1 MKRILS
7 ALVAVALA
15 FGMAACGAPAAN
27 TSAPASS
34 AAASSAASASASGE
48 TAAAAKPTEDRSGA
62 AITLP
67 DNVETVISMAPSITQ
82 TLMDLGCTDQII
94 ALDANSA
101 KMENAPQGLPVFD
114 MMTPDA
120 EQMATLVPDVILVS
134 SISSSGGEN
143 PFQPLQ
149 ELGATVVCIPT
160 SSSIEDIYEDVT
172 FLGQVMG
179 KTERATEIN
188 ETLKAEIDR
197 IAALGASIPEDQRK
211 TVYFEISAAPSA
223 YSTGSGTYM
232 DEMISL
238 IGANNMM
245 ADKAEGWTS
254 VDSEVVVSGNPDV
267 ILTNVDYIEDPVG
280 EIKSREGWEA
290 VTAVKNGDVYQID
303 KQSSSLPNENIV
315 TALEEMGKA
324 VYPEVFGE

>member
-7 ALVAVALA
+7 ALVAAALA
-15 FGMAACGAPAAN
+15 FSMAACSAPAAS
-27 TSAPASS
+27 TSASVSS
-34 AAASSAASASASGE
+34 TAASSASTGASSE
-48 TAAAAKPTEDRSGA
+48 TAAVAKPTEDRSGA

-120 EQMATLVPDVILVS
+120 EQMATLVPDVIFVS
-134 SISSSGGEN
+134 SISSSGGED

-179 KTERATEIN
+179 KTERADEIN
-188 ETLKAEIDR
+188 QNLKSEIDR

-290 VTAVKNGDVYQID
+290 VTAVKNSDVYQID

-315 TALEEMGKA
+315 SALEEMGKA

>member
-15 FGMAACGAPAAN
+15 FSMAACGAPAASS
-27 TSAPASS
+27 SAPASS
-34 AAASSAASASASGE
+34 ATASSAASASASGE
-48 TAAAAKPTEDRSGA
+48 TATAAKPTQDRSGA

-67 DNVETVISMAPSITQ
+67 DSVQTVISMAPSITQ
-82 TLMDLGCTDQII
+82 TLVDLGCGDQII
-94 ALDANSA
+94 ALDTHSA
-101 KMENAPQGLPVFD
+101 ALEGVPQDLPVFD

-120 EQMATLVPDVILVS
+120 EQMATLVPDVIFVS

-160 SSSIEDIYEDVT
+160 SASIDDIYEDVT

-179 KTERATEIN
+179 KTDRAAQIN
-188 ETLKAEIDR
+188 ADLKAEIDR

-211 TVYFEISAAPSA
+211 TVYFEIAAAPSA

-238 IGANNMM
+238 IGADNML
-245 ADKAEGWTS
+245 AGQAEGWTS

-267 ILTNVDYIEDPVG
+267 ILTNVDYIEDPVA
-280 EIKSREGWEA
+280 EIEGREGWEA

-303 KQSSSLPNENIV
+303 NMASSLPNEYIV
-315 TALEEMGKA
+315 SALDAMGKA

>member
-7 ALVAVALA
+7 ALLAVALA
-15 FGMAACGAPAAN
+15 FSMAAC
-27 TSAPASS
+27 SAPAGSTS
-34 AAASSAASASASGE
+34 TQASSAASSASASSQ
-48 TAAAAKPTEDRSGA
+48 TAEAAKPTVDRSGA

-160 SSSIEDIYEDVT
+160 SASIQDIYEDVT

-179 KTERATEIN
+179 KTERAAEIN
-188 ETLKAEIDR
+188 ADLKAEIDR
-197 IAALGASIPEDQRK
+197 IAELGASIPEDQRK

-223 YSTGSGTYM
+223 YSTGTGTYM
-232 DEMISL
+232 DEMITL
-238 IGANNMM
+238 IGAKNMM

-267 ILTNVDYIEDPVG
+267 ILTNVSYIDDPVG
-280 EIKSREGWEA
+280 EIKSREGWDA

-315 TALEEMGKA
+315 TALEQMGKA

>member
-1 MKRILS
+1 
-7 ALVAVALA
+7 
-15 FGMAACGAPAAN
+15 MAACSAPAAS
-27 TSAPASS
+27 TSASVSS
-34 AAASSAASASASGE
+34 TAASSASTGASSE
-48 TAAAAKPTEDRSGA
+48 TAAVAKPTEDRSGA

-120 EQMATLVPDVILVS
+120 EQMATLVPDVIFVS
-134 SISSSGGEN
+134 SISSSGGED

-160 SSSIEDIYEDVT
+160 SSSLEDIYEDVT

-179 KTERATEIN
+179 KTERADEIN
-188 ETLKAEIDR
+188 QNLKSEIDR

-267 ILTNVDYIEDPVG
+267 ILTNVEYILKIPVG

-290 VTAVKNGDVYQID
+290 VTAVKNSDVYQID

-315 TALEEMGKA
+315 SALEEMGKA

>member
-7 ALVAVALA
+7 ALVAAALA
-15 FGMAACGAPAAN
+15 FSMAACSAPAAS
-27 TSAPASS
+27 TSASVSS
-34 AAASSAASASASGE
+34 TAASSASTGASSE
-48 TAAAAKPTEDRSGA
+48 TAAVAKPTEDRSGA

-120 EQMATLVPDVILVS
+120 EQMATLVPDVIFVS
-134 SISSSGGEN
+134 SISSSGGED

-149 ELGATVVCIPT
+149 KLGATVVCIPT

-179 KTERATEIN
+179 KTERADEIN
-188 ETLKAEIDR
+188 QNLKSEIDR

-290 VTAVKNGDVYQID
+290 VTAVKNSDVYQID

-315 TALEEMGKA
+315 SALEEMGKA

>member
-7 ALVAVALA
+7 ALLAVALA
-15 FGMAACGAPAAN
+15 FSMAACSAPAGS
-27 TSAPASS
+27 TSTPASS
-34 AAASSAASASASGE
+34 AASSASASSQ
-48 TAAAAKPTEDRSGA
+48 TAEAAKPTVDRSGA

-160 SSSIEDIYEDVT
+160 SASIQDIYEDVT

-179 KTERATEIN
+179 KTERAAEIN
-188 ETLKAEIDR
+188 ADLKAEIDR

-223 YSTGSGTYM
+223 YSTGTGTYM
-232 DEMISL
+232 DEMITL
-238 IGANNMM
+238 IGAKNMM

-267 ILTNVDYIEDPVG
+267 ILTNVSYIDDPVG
-280 EIKSREGWEA
+280 EIKGREGWDA

-315 TALEEMGKA
+315 TALEQMGKA

>member
-7 ALVAVALA
+7 ALVAAALA
-15 FGMAACGAPAAN
+15 FSMAACSAPAAS
-27 TSAPASS
+27 TSASVSS
-34 AAASSAASASASGE
+34 TAASSASTGASSE
-48 TAAAAKPTEDRSGA
+48 TAAVAKPTEDRSGA

-120 EQMATLVPDVILVS
+120 EQMATLVPDVIFVS
-134 SISSSGGEN
+134 SISSSGGED

-179 KTERATEIN
+179 KTERADEIN
-188 ETLKAEIDR
+188 QNLKSEIDR

-280 EIKSREGWEA
+280 EIKSRKGWEA
-290 VTAVKNGDVYQID
+290 VTAVKNSDVYQID

-315 TALEEMGKA
+315 SALEEMGKA

>member
-7 ALVAVALA
+7 ALVAAALA
-15 FGMAACGAPAAN
+15 FSMAACSAPAAS
-27 TSAPASS
+27 TSASVSS
-34 AAASSAASASASGE
+34 TAASSASTGASSE
-48 TAAAAKPTEDRSGA
+48 TAAVAKPTEDRSGA

-101 KMENAPQGLPVFD
+101 KTENAPQGLPVFD

-120 EQMATLVPDVILVS
+120 EQMATLVPDVIFVS
-134 SISSSGGEN
+134 SISSSGGED

-179 KTERATEIN
+179 KTERADEIN
-188 ETLKAEIDR
+188 QNLKSEIDR

-290 VTAVKNGDVYQID
+290 VTAVKNSDVYQID

-315 TALEEMGKA
+315 SALEEMGKA

>member
-7 ALVAVALA
+7 ALVAAALA
-15 FGMAACGAPAAN
+15 FSMAACSAPAAS
-27 TSAPASS
+27 TSASVSS
-34 AAASSAASASASGE
+34 TAASSASTGASSE
-48 TAAAAKPTEDRSGA
+48 TAAVAKPTEDRSGA

-120 EQMATLVPDVILVS
+120 EQMATLVPDVIFVS
-134 SISSSGGEN
+134 SISSSGGED

-179 KTERATEIN
+179 KTERADEIN
-188 ETLKAEIDR
+188 QNLKSEIDR

-211 TVYFEISAAPSA
+211 TVYFEIAAAPSA

-290 VTAVKNGDVYQID
+290 VTAVKNSDVYQID

-315 TALEEMGKA
+315 SALEEMGKA

>member
-7 ALVAVALA
+7 ALVAAALA
-15 FGMAACGAPAAN
+15 FSMAACSAPAAS
-27 TSAPASS
+27 TSASVSS
-34 AAASSAASASASGE
+34 TAASSASTGASSE
-48 TAAAAKPTEDRSGA
+48 TAAVAKPTEDRSGA

-120 EQMATLVPDVILVS
+120 EQMATLVPDVIFVS
-134 SISSSGGEN
+134 SISSSGGED

-149 ELGATVVCIPT
+149 KLGATVVCIPT

-179 KTERATEIN
+179 KTERADEIN
-188 ETLKAEIDR
+188 QNLKSEIDR

-290 VTAVKNGDVYQID
+290 VTAVKNSDVYQID

-315 TALEEMGKA
+315 SALEEMSKA

>member
-7 ALVAVALA
+7 ALVAAALA
-15 FGMAACGAPAAN
+15 FSMAACSAPAAS
-27 TSAPASS
+27 TSASVSS
-34 AAASSAASASASGE
+34 TAASSASTGASSE
-48 TAAAAKPTEDRSGA
+48 TAAVAKPTEDRSGA

-94 ALDANSA
+94 ALDVNSA

-120 EQMATLVPDVILVS
+120 EQMATLVPDVIFVS
-134 SISSSGGEN
+134 SISSSGGED

-179 KTERATEIN
+179 KTERADEIN
-188 ETLKAEIDR
+188 QNLKSEIDR

-290 VTAVKNGDVYQID
+290 VTAVKNSDVYQID

-315 TALEEMGKA
+315 SALEEMGKA

>member
-1 MKRILS
+1 MNRIFS
-7 ALVAVALA
+7 AFLALA
-15 FGMAACGAPAAN
+15 LAVSMAAC
-27 TSAPASS
+27 SAPASS
-34 AAASSAASASASGE
+34 TSTPASSAASSQTASTSSSSAVE
-48 TAAAAKPTEDRSGA
+48 AKPTVDRSGA

-67 DNVETVISMAPSITQ
+67 DTVETVISMAPSITQ

-120 EQMATLVPDVILVS
+120 EQLATLVPDVIFVS
-134 SISSSGGEN
+134 SISSSGGED

-149 ELGATVVCIPT
+149 ELGVTVVCIPT
-160 SSSIEDIYEDVT
+160 SASIQDIYEDVT

-179 KTERATEIN
+179 KTDRAEEIN
-188 ETLKAEIDR
+188 ADLKADIDR
-197 IAALGASIPEDQRK
+197 IAELGASIPEDQRK
-211 TVYFEISAAPSA
+211 TVYFEIAAAPTA

-232 DEMISL
+232 DEMIAL
-238 IGANNMM
+238 IGADNMM
-245 ADKAEGWTS
+245 ADKSQGWTS

-290 VTAVKNGDVYQID
+290 VTAVQNGDVYQID

>member
-7 ALVAVALA
+7 ALVAAALA
-15 FGMAACGAPAAN
+15 FSMAACSAPAAS
-27 TSAPASS
+27 TSASVSS
-34 AAASSAASASASGE
+34 TAASSASTGASSE
-48 TAAAAKPTEDRSGA
+48 TAAVAKPTEDRSGA

-120 EQMATLVPDVILVS
+120 EQMATLVPDVIFVS
-134 SISSSGGEN
+134 SISSSGGED

-179 KTERATEIN
+179 KTERADEIN
-188 ETLKAEIDR
+188 QNLKAEIDR
-197 IAALGASIPEDQRK
+197 IAALGASIARPFTLRFPLLPLP
-211 TVYFEISAAPSA
+211 TAPA
-223 YSTGSGTYM
+223 PAPT
-232 DEMISL
+232 
-238 IGANNMM
+238 
-245 ADKAEGWTS
+245 WT
-254 VDSEVVVSGNPDV
+254 
-267 ILTNVDYIEDPVG
+267 
-280 EIKSREGWEA
+280 R
-290 VTAVKNGDVYQID
+290 
-303 KQSSSLPNENIV
+303 
-315 TALEEMGKA
+315 
-324 VYPEVFGE
+324 

>member
-1 MKRILS
+1 M
-7 ALVAVALA
+7 
-15 FGMAACGAPAAN
+15 
-27 TSAPASS
+27 
-34 AAASSAASASASGE
+34 
-48 TAAAAKPTEDRSGA
+48 
-62 AITLP
+62 
-67 DNVETVISMAPSITQ
+67 
-82 TLMDLGCTDQII
+82 
-94 ALDANSA
+94 
-101 KMENAPQGLPVFD
+101 
-114 MMTPDA
+114 
-120 EQMATLVPDVILVS
+120 
-134 SISSSGGEN
+134 
-143 PFQPLQ
+143 
-149 ELGATVVCIPT
+149 
-160 SSSIEDIYEDVT
+160 T

-179 KTERATEIN
+179 KTERADEIN
-188 ETLKAEIDR
+188 QNLKAEIDR

-315 TALEEMGKA
+315 SALEEMSKA

>member
-7 ALVAVALA
+7 ALVAAALA
-15 FGMAACGAPAAN
+15 FRMAACSAPAAS
-27 TSAPASS
+27 TSASVSS
-34 AAASSAASASASGE
+34 TAASSASTGASSE
-48 TAAAAKPTEDRSGA
+48 TAAVAKPTEDRSGA

-120 EQMATLVPDVILVS
+120 EQMATLVPDVIFVS
-134 SISSSGGEN
+134 SISSSGGED

-179 KTERATEIN
+179 KTERADEIN
-188 ETLKAEIDR
+188 QNLKSEIDR

-290 VTAVKNGDVYQID
+290 VTAVKNSDVYQID

-315 TALEEMGKA
+315 SALEEMGKA

>member
-7 ALVAVALA
+7 ALVAAALA
-15 FGMAACGAPAAN
+15 FSMAACSAPAAS
-27 TSAPASS
+27 TSASVSS
-34 AAASSAASASASGE
+34 TAASSASTGASSE
-48 TAAAAKPTEDRSGA
+48 TAAVAKPTEDRSGA

-120 EQMATLVPDVILVS
+120 EQMATLVPDVIFVS
-134 SISSSGGEN
+134 SISSSGGED

-179 KTERATEIN
+179 KTERADEIN
-188 ETLKAEIDR
+188 QNLKSEIDR

-290 VTAVKNGDVYQID
+290 VTAVKNSDVYQID

-315 TALEEMGKA
+315 IALEEMGKA

>member
-7 ALVAVALA
+7 ALVAAALA
-15 FGMAACGAPAAN
+15 FSMAACSAPAAS
-27 TSAPASS
+27 TSASVSS
-34 AAASSAASASASGE
+34 TAASSASTGASSE
-48 TAAAAKPTEDRSGA
+48 TAAVAKPTEDRSGA

-114 MMTPDA
+114 
-120 EQMATLVPDVILVS
+120 VIFVS
-134 SISSSGGEN
+134 SISSSGGED

-179 KTERATEIN
+179 KTERADEIN
-188 ETLKAEIDR
+188 QNLKAEIDR

-315 TALEEMGKA
+315 SALEEMGKA

>member
-7 ALVAVALA
+7 AFVAVALA
-15 FGMAACGAPAAN
+15 FGMAACGAPAAS
-27 TSAPASS
+27 TSTPASS
-34 AAASSAASASASGE
+34 AASSAASASASSE
-48 TAAAAKPTEDRSGA
+48 AATEAKPTQDRSGA

-94 ALDANSA
+94 ALDTNSA
-101 KMENAPQGLPVFD
+101 AMEGAPQGLPAFD

-120 EQMATLVPDVILVS
+120 EQMATLAPDVIFVS

-149 ELGATVVCIPT
+149 ELGTTVVCIPT
-160 SSSIEDIYEDVT
+160 SASIEDIYEDVT

-179 KTERATEIN
+179 KTERAAEIN
-188 ETLKAEIDR
+188 ENLKAEIDR
-197 IAALGASIPEDQRK
+197 ITALGASIPEDQRK
-211 TVYFEISAAPSA
+211 TVYFEIAAAPSA

-232 DEMISL
+232 DEMINL

-267 ILTNVDYIEDPVG
+267 ILTNVDYLEDPVG

-303 KQSSSLPNENIV
+303 NMASSLPNENIV
-315 TALEEMGKA
+315 SALEEMGKA
-324 VYPEVFGE
+324 VYPEVFGK

>member
-7 ALVAVALA
+7 ALLAVALA
-15 FGMAACGAPAAN
+15 FSMAACSAPAAS
-27 TSAPASS
+27 TSTPASS
-34 AAASSAASASASGE
+34 AASSSSASTSSQTTE
-48 TAAAAKPTEDRSGA
+48 AAKPTVDRSGA
-62 AITLP
+62 SITLP

-160 SSSIEDIYEDVT
+160 SASIEDIYEDVT

-179 KTERATEIN
+179 KTERAAEIN
-188 ETLKAEIDR
+188 ANLKAEIDR

-238 IGANNMM
+238 IGAKNMM

-267 ILTNVDYIEDPVG
+267 ILTNVDYIDDPVG

-290 VTAVKNGDVYQID
+290 VTAIKNGDVYQID

-315 TALEEMGKA
+315 TALEQMGKA

>member
-7 ALVAVALA
+7 ALLAVALA
-15 FGMAACGAPAAN
+15 FSMAACSAPAAS

-34 AAASSAASASASGE
+34 AAFSASASSQ
-48 TAAAAKPTEDRSGA
+48 TAEAAKPTVDRSGA

-67 DNVETVISMAPSITQ
+67 DTVETVISMAPSITQ

-134 SISSSGGEN
+134 SISSSGGED

-160 SSSIEDIYEDVT
+160 SASIEDIYEDVT

-179 KTERATEIN
+179 KTERAAEIN
-188 ETLKAEIDR
+188 ANLKAEIDR

-223 YSTGSGTYM
+223 YSTGTGTYM

-267 ILTNVDYIEDPVG
+267 ILTNVDYIDDPVG
-280 EIKSREGWEA
+280 EIKSREGWES

-315 TALEEMGKA
+315 TALEQMGKA

>member
-7 ALVAVALA
+7 ALVAAALA
-15 FGMAACGAPAAN
+15 FSMAACSAPAAS
-27 TSAPASS
+27 TSASVSS
-34 AAASSAASASASGE
+34 TAASSASTGASSE
-48 TAAAAKPTEDRSGA
+48 TAAVAKPTEDRSGA

-120 EQMATLVPDVILVS
+120 EQMATLVPDVIFVS
-134 SISSSGGEN
+134 SISSSGGED

-179 KTERATEIN
+179 KTERADEIN
-188 ETLKAEIDR
+188 QNLKSEIDR

-280 EIKSREGWEA
+280 EIKSHEGWEA

-315 TALEEMGKA
+315 SALEEMGKA